1 VKTNLQRIRVDAGYT
16 MRSLGEELGCTSGAI
31 YAWEHAK
38 ARPYPAVG
46 KRLRDFFNLPLD
58 VLLAP
63 APEHN
68 EKKAHSS

>member
-1 VKTNLQRIRVDAGYT
+1 MITNLQRIRIDAGYT
-16 MRSLGEELGCTSGAI
+16 MRALGEELGCTYGAV

-46 KRLRDFFNLPLD
+46 KRLRDFFDLPLD

-63 APEHN
+63 APEQK
-68 EKKAHSS
+68 KKAAS